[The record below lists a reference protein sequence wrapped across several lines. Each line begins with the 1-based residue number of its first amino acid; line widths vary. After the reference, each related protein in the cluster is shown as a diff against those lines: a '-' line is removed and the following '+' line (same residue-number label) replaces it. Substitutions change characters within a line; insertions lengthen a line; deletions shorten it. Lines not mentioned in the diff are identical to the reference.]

1 MQLVQVPGR
10 LDQLRA
16 LLSTAVYP
24 AADETSC
31 LCFSLKEI
39 LERVQASRKEII
51 SALVS
56 MEALEVEGK
65 VRVICETAQ
74 RDTLQAL
81 LQILVEKQWKTADDA
96 QLKETD
102 CLEALKEAQLSADPV
117 VVQAVLRS
125 LSSTAAAGPGGEALP
140 AFGTPSTWTLDPL
153 KIASATAH
161 MVFQQRYKD
170 CQGTS
175 SIASPASAS
184 GVRMGR
190 VDFLSEWSLVAP
202 SDCLAPSSSTGSSA
216 QDGEAAVLALLADG
230 IAVSCAEAGG
240 AVLTYLPVCA
250 MRALGAKVGA
260 LLTSYHTL
268 WSSLPCFVS
277 VQERLSQLFAA
288 KKTLTLQELQ
298 PYMAGLY
305 GTGAT
310 GTPKTLTELLA
321 LHTRCVEEKGKQQDC
336 LYYALK

>member
-1 MQLVQVPGR
+1 
-10 LDQLRA
+10 
-16 LLSTAVYP
+16 
-24 AADETSC
+24 
-31 LCFSLKEI
+31 
-39 LERVQASRKEII
+39 
-51 SALVS
+51 
-56 MEALEVEGK
+56 
-65 VRVICETAQ
+65 
-74 RDTLQAL
+74 
-81 LQILVEKQWKTADDA
+81 
-96 QLKETD
+96 
-102 CLEALKEAQLSADPV
+102 
-117 VVQAVLRS
+117 
-125 LSSTAAAGPGGEALP
+125 
-140 AFGTPSTWTLDPL
+140 
-153 KIASATAH
+153 
-161 MVFQQRYKD
+161 
-170 CQGTS
+170 
-175 SIASPASAS
+175 
-184 GVRMGR
+184 MGR